1 MANNSNSPSDG
12 TRPHPSTLKSYD
24 TNTNTLNDNLNDTE
38 CEANNCDTIAG
49 VLNMDNV
56 LEDDRQLG
64 LEEQGIIQKHHHHN
78 NDDNDGCKK
87 SGLIQRQHGLLSSSS
102 TNNFDSDN
110 GSIGTGIGH
119 MVRCHGKLMRHR
131 GVDTGKVTNMELFF
145 DLVFVYAISAI
156 SETMVEELSWVV
168 VLQMLV
174 ITLAVWWSWVYTAWV
189 TNWFNPDSYL
199 VRLLLLFLMLASLIL
214 SAVIPRSFHE
224 LGLVFGITF
233 AVLQVVRS
241 TMAMLVLHGH
251 KLQKVFIRIL
261 TWQAAAA
268 VFWIVGGALSG
279 NARNIIWA
287 VAVVV
292 EYAGPMSGFY
302 TPGLG
307 KSISKDWEI
316 HGGHLAERCSLFIII
331 ALGESIVVTGSSFRD
346 VLHEPA
352 GVAMFVISF
361 LGAASM
367 WWIYFHSAS
376 NEAIEFVESSDDP
389 GAMGRVAYT
398 YIHFLMVLG
407 IIWCAVADRLSIDD
421 PFHIPYQ
428 KGNNSGSGSDGSHG
442 SDEHSAPLHKRS
454 GAPPEGFEIKDM
466 VDVFIIIGGPCLF
479 VLGHALFRRS
489 FDPRLPKAHL
499 AAIIAMLCVTPMCVF
514 LPRWATAVC
523 TTGILLFLAIYE
535 SYFRC
540 VIVHKSSPF

>member
-1 MANNSNSPSDG
+1 MANNNSPSDG

-24 TNTNTLNDNLNDTE
+24 TNTNTLIDTLNDIE
-38 CEANNCDTIAG
+38 CEANNNDTIAG
-49 VLNMDNV
+49 VLNMGNV
-56 LEDDRQLG
+56 LEDDRQLA
-64 LEEQGIIQKHHHHN
+64 LEEQGIVQKHHHNNN
-78 NDDNDGCKK
+78 NDNNSSGNDGRRK
-87 SGLIQRQHGLLSSSS
+87 SGLLHRQHGLLSSTS

-110 GSIGTGIGH
+110 GSIGTGYGH
-119 MVRCHGKLMRHR
+119 KVRCHGKLMRHR
-131 GVDTGKVTNMELFF
+131 EIDTGKVTNMELFF
-145 DLVFVYAISAI
+145 DLVYVYAISAI

-168 VLQMLV
+168 VLQMLI
-174 ITLAVWWSWVYTAWV
+174 ITLAIWWSWVYTA
-189 TNWFNPDSYL
+189 FNPDSYL

-214 SAVIPRSFHE
+214 SAVIPQSFHE

-233 AVLQVVRS
+233 GVLQVLRS
-241 TMAMLVLHGH
+241 TMATLALHGH

-261 TWQAAAA
+261 TWQATAA

-287 VAVVV
+287 VAVVI
-292 EYAGPMSGFY
+292 EYIGPMAGFY

-307 KSISKDWEI
+307 KSISTDWEI

-346 VLHEPA
+346 VLNEPA

-376 NEAIEFVESSDDP
+376 NEAIEFVESSNDP
-389 GAMGRVAYT
+389 GAMGRMAYT
-398 YIHFLMVLG
+398 YIHFVMVLG

-421 PFHIPYQ
+421 PFHVPYH
-428 KGNNSGSGSDGSHG
+428 KGNNSDSGDGSHG
-442 SDEHSAPLHKRS
+442 SDGHSAPLHKRS
-454 GAPPEGFEIKDM
+454 GAPPQGFEIKDM
-466 VDVFIIIGGPCLF
+466 VDVIIIIGGPCLF

-499 AAIIAMLCVTPMCVF
+499 AAVIAMLCVTPMCVF
-514 LPRWATAVC
+514 LPRWASAVC
-523 TTGILLFLAIYE
+523 TTGILLLLAIYE

-540 VIVHKSSPF
+540 VFVHKSSVF